1 MEKAHF
7 CKVVE
12 LVLGLLELL
21 ASCTRSLRLAEGL
34 HRRLLALSVEVVVV
48 LFRIRPVKAL
58 SCSLQ
63 APMEAQETVSYTLQ
77 VPMEAQETVF
87 HILQVQMA
95 ALVKAVFHSLE
106 RTDFFYIQRAHHSH
120 HIARGDF
127 LEDSH

>member
-1 MEKAHF
+1 MEKAHS
-7 CKVVE
+7 CKVV
-12 LVLGLLELL
+12 LVLGLVELL
-21 ASCTRSLRLAEGL
+21 ASYTRSLRLAEGR
-34 HRRLLALSVEVVVV
+34 HRKLLALSVEVVAV
-48 LFRIRPVKAL
+48 LYRIRPVMAL
-58 SCSLQ
+58 SCNLQ
-63 APMEAQETVSYTLQ
+63 APTEAQETVFYILQ
-77 VPMEAQETVF
+77 VPMEAQGTVF